1 MCESLGMPLKTAHS
15 TTMLQIPNDK
25 YTTLE
30 DFIASIIAFGK
41 DNPNAELYEESFRDL
56 SDEILQSIRADA
68 NASTEPKPRLYRP
81 SANLSCQG
89 ISHFIKELVPVAP
102 IPAATRP
109 VLRMGHTLHAE
120 TYAAFKSA
128 CPEGIRAIIE
138 IGIDLPAW
146 WPQENSRNTGT
157 IDMILYFEKELL
169 TDYLS
174 EDLLATMPDKII
186 ADVKST
192 SFFGFKKMKTQDY
205 EVGGNDFGYISQL
218 AIYSEV
224 ENTLDAGALLIGVN
238 RNSPQ
243 EPPCVRFISAER
255 LRDEAAKV
263 QGRVQEGIVWKPEK
277 FEDNPGTTGV
287 RVIKKASDFVCGNWA
302 TGKEGYCPYTKQCME
317 KRKLNGYNA

>member
-1 MCESLGMPLKTAHS
+1 MLK
-15 TTMLQIPNDK
+15 LPDDK
-25 YTTLE
+25 FTTLE
-30 DFIASIIAFGK
+30 DFIGAIIAAGK
-41 DNPNAELYEESFRDL
+41 EHPNTEIFEETFRDL
-56 SDEILQSIRADA
+56 SDELLQSIRADA
-68 NASTEPKPRLYRP
+68 KFSAEPKPRMYRP

-89 ISHFIKELVPVAP
+89 ISHFIQELIPVDP

-128 CPEGIRAIIE
+128 CPEGVRAVIE

-146 WPQENSRNTGT
+146 WPKENSRSTGT
-157 IDMILYFEKELL
+157 IDMVLYFEKELL

-174 EDLLATMPDKII
+174 EKLLDTMPLKII

-205 EVGGNDFGYISQL
+205 ETGGNDFGYISQL

-224 ENTLDAGALLIGVN
+224 ENTLEAGALLIGVN

-243 EPPCVRFISAER
+243 DPVCVRFISPER
-255 LRDEAAKV
+255 LLDEAAKV
-263 QGRVQEGIVWKPEK
+263 KKRTQGDVLWKPEK
-277 FEDNPGTTGV
+277 FEDTPGQTGV

-302 TGKEGYCPYTKQCME
+302 TDKEGYCPYSKQCME
-317 KRKLNGYNA
+317 KRKLTGYNA